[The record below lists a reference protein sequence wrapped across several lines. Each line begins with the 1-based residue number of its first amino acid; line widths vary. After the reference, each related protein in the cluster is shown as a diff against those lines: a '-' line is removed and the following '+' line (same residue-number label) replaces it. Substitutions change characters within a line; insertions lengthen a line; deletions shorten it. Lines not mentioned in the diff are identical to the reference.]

1 MPWFR
6 RYCTAV
12 EAVEGTVFDPSAQH
26 CQPNVTIAISPS
38 SSLVAEESIE
48 DVTIDLEPGM
58 IPTVLTRII
67 LYAEELKVSPSRFEK
82 PIRGTYVYM
91 HGCVARDAGRLLT
104 SEPRTRIAS
113 MLMLFEGM
121 TICTHNSW
129 EFRVRHD
136 FELFVM
142 STDMANSHIKL
153 G

>member
-1 MPWFR
+1 MQWKV
-6 RYCTAV
+6 RYSTLRPSTA
-12 EAVEGTVFDPSAQH
+12 SQ
-26 CQPNVTIAISPS
+26 NVTIAISPS
-38 SSLVAEESIE
+38 SSLVAEEFQDRLPSRSIE

-113 MLMLFEGM
+113 ILMLFEGM

-129 EFRVRHD
+129 EFKVRHD